1 MKTGA
6 RLVLG
11 KDDEG
16 RRLDRVLRIALGGM
30 PLSAIHRAL
39 RKGDIRVGGARRD
52 PESRCAAGDVV
63 EISGVLL
70 GPDVNFPGEPSA
82 MPPEES
88 RLADLRVPCRPP
100 APSPSFPILLETSD
114 IVFVDK
120 PIGILVH
127 DGADSLEALVR
138 QYLAPT
144 LASSLS
150 FAPGPLHR
158 LDRNTSGVIA
168 FSKSIDGARAF
179 SEALRERRVT
189 KTYLALLEGRIEESA
204 SWDDFIARDGASR
217 RSLVSTAVDDVPS
230 FPSAG
235 RDASLSAA
243 GAKEALTKVTPLAF
257 FDGLTLAEIALGTGR
272 THQIRAQAAAHG
284 HPLAGDR
291 KYGGRPC
298 EQPYYLHA
306 WRLST
311 SGIRLAGLP
320 PAVEAPIPHYFIEK
334 TRKSFPPGD
343 FEVYLGLERL

>member
-52 PESRCAAGDVV
+52 PESRCAAGDIV

-70 GPDVNFPGEPSA
+70 SPGANLPGEPSEKPQA
-82 MPPEES
+82 ES
-88 RLADLRVPCRPP
+88 PP
-100 APSPSFPILLETSD
+100 ADQNSSRHSPTPSSAFPILLETPD
-114 IVFVDK
+114 LVFVDK

-127 DGADSLEALVR
+127 DGDDSLEALVR

-144 LASSLS
+144 LAPSLS

-158 LDRNTSGVIA
+158 LDRNTSGVVA

-179 SEALRERRVT
+179 SEALRERRIT
-189 KTYLALLEGRIEESA
+189 KTYLALLEGRIEGNVA
-204 SWDDFIARDGASR
+204 WDDLIVRDGVSR
-217 RSLVSTAVDDVPS
+217 RSLVSAASDVVSPPRGANPS
-230 FPSAG
+230 TDP
-235 RDASLSAA
+235 RAA
-243 GAKEALTKVTPLAF
+243 GAKEALTEVTPLAF
-257 FDGLTLAEIALGTGR
+257 SDGFTLAEIALGTGR

-291 KYGGRPC
+291 KYGGQPC

-311 SGIRLAGLP
+311 SGIRIAELP
-320 PAVEAPIPHYFIEK
+320 PAVEAPIPYYFIEK
-334 TRKSFPPGD
+334 LRERFPEGE
-343 FEVYLGLERL
+343 FEVYLGLDKL

>member
-16 RRLDRVLRIALGGM
+16 RRLDRVLRIALGEM

-52 PESRCAAGDVV
+52 PESRCAAGEVV

-70 GPDVNFPGEPSA
+70 SPGVDLAGEPSEK
-82 MPPEES
+82 PQDES
-88 RLADLRVPCRPP
+88 RPADPNASRRSTT
-100 APSPSFPILLETSD
+100 PSPSFPLLLETPD
-114 IVFVDK
+114 LVFIDK
-120 PIGILVH
+120 PIGVLVH
-127 DGADSLEALVR
+127 DGSDSLEALVR
-138 QYLAPT
+138 QYVAPT
-144 LASSLS
+144 LSPSLS

-189 KTYLALLEGRIEESA
+189 KTYVALLEGRIEESA
-204 SWDDFIARDGASR
+204 AWEDFIARDGGSR
-217 RSLVSTAVDDVPS
+217 RSLVSSAPDDVPS
-230 FPSAG
+230 SPGAG
-235 RDASLSAA
+235 SSASLRAA

-257 FDGLTLAEIALGTGR
+257 SDGLTLAEIALGTGR

-311 SGIRLAGLP
+311 SGIRIAGLP
-320 PAVEAPIPHYFIEK
+320 PSVEAPIPYYFIEK
-334 TRKSFPPGD
+334 VRNLFPKAE